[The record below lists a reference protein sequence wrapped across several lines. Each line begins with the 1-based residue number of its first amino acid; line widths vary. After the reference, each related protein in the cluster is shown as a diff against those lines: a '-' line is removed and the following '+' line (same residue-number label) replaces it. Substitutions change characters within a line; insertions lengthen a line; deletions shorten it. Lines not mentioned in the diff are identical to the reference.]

1 MLQILVKFK
10 QGYDIIE
17 IQVQKNQNPEPL
29 FPNTIHTYENLDC
42 EPYPATT
49 PNYQPQYNINQFL

>member
-29 FPNTIHTYENLDC
+29 FPNTIQTYENLDC

-49 PNYQPQYNINQFL
+49 PNYQLQ